1 MRKPNL
7 FNSEGYACPTV
18 YYAELHALEEAD
30 YRKRELAKYRPLVY
44 ICSPF
49 AGDIKTNVMK
59 ARRYSRFAVKQGY
72 IPITPHLFFPQF
84 LNDNDPDER
93 ELGLV
98 MGMVLMAKCTEVWV
112 FGTDYSPGMQAEIH
126 EARRLKKQ
134 IRFYTEGLEEI
145 HENDR

>member
-18 YYAELHALEEAD
+18 YYAELHALEEAH

-112 FGTDYSPGMQAEIH
+112 FGSVISEGMKREI
-126 EARRLKKQ
+126 KKAK
-134 IRFYTEGLEEI
+134 RTGKVVRYFNEKYEE
-145 HENDR
+145 ERK